1 MSGRVLVV
9 DDSTVVRMVLRRD
22 LEAHGWE
29 VAEAHDGVEALEL
42 CRAQP
47 PDILLLDVEMPRL
60 NGYQVLAALRQDA
73 ELAEIPVIFLTAR
86 STSDHVAEGLRRG
99 AEDYLR
105 KPFETPELMARL
117 LVARRTKDLR
127 DQLRARNVELER
139 LATTDMLTDI
149 ENRRSIQRRLEEA
162 ISRSAR
168 HGTPLSVVLVDID
181 HFKQVNDRHGH
192 QAGDEVLRE
201 VAARLRTRLRRE
213 DSCGRWGGEEF
224 LLVLQDTDGEAA
236 TVVAE
241 DLRARVADRPVG
253 AAALSVTISLGVAE
267 WQGDAEDGLIQR
279 ADVALYEAKASGRN
293 TFRRAGV
300 PLV

>member
-1 MSGRVLVV
+1 MTGRVLVV
-9 DDSTVVRMVLRRD
+9 DDSTLVRMVLRRD

-29 VAEAHDGVEALEL
+29 VVEAHDGVEALEL

-47 PDILLLDVEMPRL
+47 PDIMLLDVEMPRL
-60 NGYQVLAALRQDA
+60 NGLQVLDTLRRDA

-86 STSDHVAEGLRRG
+86 SSSDNVAEGLRRG
-99 AEDYLR
+99 AHDYLR

-127 DQLRARNVELER
+127 DQLRRRNEELER
-139 LATTDMLTDI
+139 LATTDMLTDL
-149 ENRRSIQRRLEEA
+149 ENRRSIQRRLEQA

-168 HGTPLSVVLVDID
+168 HGTPLSIVLIDID

-241 DLRARVADRPVG
+241 DLRGRIADQPVG
-253 AAALSVTISLGVAE
+253 SAELPVTISLGVAE
-267 WQGDAEDGLIQR
+267 WLREAEDALIQR
-279 ADVALYEAKASGRN
+279 ADVALYEAKAAGRN
-293 TFRRAGV
+293 TFRRAG
-300 PLV
+300 LTLA

>member
-1 MSGRVLVV
+1 
-9 DDSTVVRMVLRRD
+9 MVLRRD
-22 LEAHGWE
+22 LEAHGWD
-29 VAEAHDGVEALEL
+29 VTEAHDGVEALEL

-99 AEDYLR
+99 AHDYLR

-139 LATTDMLTDI
+139 LATTDMLTDLD
-149 ENRRSIQRRLEEA
+149 NRRSVQRRLEEA

-168 HGTPLSVVLVDID
+168 HGTPLSIVLIDID

-192 QAGDEVLRE
+192 QVGDEVLRE
-201 VAARLRTRLRRE
+201 VAARLRTRLRLE

-253 AAALSVTISLGVAE
+253 GAALPVTISLGVAE
-267 WQGDAEDGLIQR
+267 WQGDAEDALIQR
-279 ADVALYEAKASGRN
+279 ADVALYEAKAGGRN